1 MGKSKPSMANWP
13 CHVQLQNQNS
23 MTYQEG
29 NLGGLLLTFMH
40 RFCVLYHQT
49 IIITWKNRVCQW
61 WTMFALK
68 SKSVLE
74 IFQRSGDPNFKN
86 FPLSALL
93 ILQTVKKL
101 NLCEKTAVEKKV
113 WIKAWYVKL
122 YVFCLCAIF
131 ELIALQ
137 LNSQNVIFSCEKPL
151 KKRLVKIGSKLQV
164 MSIFAF

>member
-101 NLCEKTAVEKKV
+101 NLWEKMIWEETK
-113 WIKAWYVKL
+113 
-122 YVFCLCAIF
+122 
-131 ELIALQ
+131 
-137 LNSQNVIFSCEKPL
+137 
-151 KKRLVKIGSKLQV
+151 
-164 MSIFAF
+164 MSLWGPFWHILLTFWWRSFDKTSIR